1 MEKLVGD
8 EAATAW
14 NQSTVSLPLLLANPI
29 AERGRA
35 RRIRRSKLD
44 LKETEFDLKEVL
56 ETVDDNKEEDEAF
69 LSIGV
74 DLGTT

>member
-8 EAATAW
+8 EAATSW
-14 NQSTVSLPLLLANPI
+14 NQSTASLPLHLANPI
-29 AERGRA
+29 VERGRA

-44 LKETEFDLKEVL
+44 LKGTEFDLKEVL